1 MKLSLNPG
9 EIYALFGLLENIV
22 VSRDVEIP
30 LASVAVKLRK
40 AIERLPELYPE
51 LAADAP

>member
-9 EIYALFGLLENIV
+9 ELYALNGLLDNLVGAGSI
-22 VSRDVEIP
+22 EIA